1 MSVEVDTTLP
11 PAPRWVLT
19 PQGRQV
25 LRYALGA
32 TICMT
37 LALGIGWPLSFMT
50 PVLALGF
57 LAAPARLSL
66 KDGVGLVLTITGACV
81 VGLLMT
87 HYVMPFPL
95 VFLPL
100 IGLILFR
107 LFHAKTGG
115 ASPLLI
121 TWLLIALL
129 ALPLVGMLA
138 QQVAIFVALGIIAGA
153 AVTVVLVWLIWAAI
167 PAPPPLPVDPEVSP
181 PDAPDAP
188 PPPTSAERFRSAV
201 LSTVVVFPPLVAF
214 YTLQWTGSLLVLI
227 FIAMLSL
234 KPAFAANFKAGGALI
249 IGNVIGGLAAIAF
262 YELLVMVP
270 AFPFMVLLTL
280 LSGLLF
286 GAQVFSGKKS
296 AGLFG
301 MAFSTVLLVI
311 GSTTGGDGEA
321 GAKVTTRVI
330 QIMIAVIYVVS
341 AFGLL
346 QRLTRGRRN

>member
-1 MSVEVDTTLP
+1 MSVEVDTVALP
-11 PAPRWVLT
+11 ASRWVLT

-50 PVLALGF
+50 PVLALGY

-66 KDGVGLVLTITGACV
+66 KDGVGLVLTIAGACG
-81 VGLLMT
+81 VGLFMT

-100 IGLILFR
+100 IGLVLFR
-107 LFHAKTGG
+107 LFYAKTGG

-138 QQVAIFVALGIIAGA
+138 QQVAVFVALGIITGA
-153 AVTVVLVWLIWAAI
+153 VVTVVLVWLIWAAI
-167 PAPPPLPVDPEVSP
+167 PAPPPLPV
-181 PDAPDAP
+181 APDEPQPVAP
-188 PPPTSAERFRSAV
+188 PPPTSAERFRSAM
-201 LSTVVVFPPLVAF
+201 LSTAVVFPALVAF

-234 KPAFAANFKAGGALI
+234 QPAFAANFKAGGALI

-286 GAQVFSGKKS
+286 GAQVFSGKKT

>member
-1 MSVEVDTTLP
+1 MSVEVDTVAL

-32 TICMT
+32 TVCMT

-66 KDGVGLVLTITGACV
+66 KDGVGLVLTIAGACG

-87 HYVMPFPL
+87 HYFMSFPL

-100 IGLILFR
+100 LGLALFR
-107 LFHAKTGG
+107 LFYAKSGG

-129 ALPLVGMLA
+129 ALPLVGMQS
-138 QQVAIFVALGIIAGA
+138 QQLAIFVALGIIKGA
-153 AVTVVLVWLIWAAI
+153 VVTVVLVWLIWAAI
-167 PAPPPLPVDPEVSP
+167 PAPPPLPVEPG
-181 PDAPDAP
+181 APQPAAP

-201 LSTVVVFPPLVAF
+201 LSTAVVFPAVVAF

-234 KPAFAANFKAGGALI
+234 QPAFAANFKAGGALI

-286 GAQVFSGKKS
+286 GAQVFSGKKT

-321 GAKVTTRVI
+321 DAKVTTRVI